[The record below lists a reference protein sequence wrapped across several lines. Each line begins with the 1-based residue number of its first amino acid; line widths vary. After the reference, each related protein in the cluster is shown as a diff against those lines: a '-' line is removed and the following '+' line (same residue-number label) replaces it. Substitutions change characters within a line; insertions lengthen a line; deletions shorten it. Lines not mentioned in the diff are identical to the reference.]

1 MEIDPSM
8 LGAGGGNAAQ
18 NAEKQKEAM
27 AKQEEMKNSMLSSLL
42 DQKARAR
49 LNTILLAKPEKGAQL
64 EGMLVNMARSGQI
77 QQRLTEPELVGLL
90 ERVSDSTGNRATAKV
105 KFDRRRAA
113 MDSDDDEDYES
124 LLG

>member
-1 MEIDPSM
+1 MEIDPKM
-8 LGAGGGNAAQ
+8 LQGAGGGGQ
-18 NAEKQKEAM
+18 SAEKQKEA
-27 AKQEEMKNSMLSSLL
+27 AAQREEMKNSMLSSLL

-64 EGMLVNMARSGQI
+64 EAMLVNMARSGQI

-90 ERVSDSTGNRATAKV
+90 ERVSDSVQGRATGKV

-113 MDSDDDEDYES
+113 LDSDSDEDY
-124 LLG
+124 